1 MKNWLWA
8 LGFCGVISNIAHA
21 EIVSVIGI
29 GKSPIIKKD
38 QNLTR
43 NTASDLAKA
52 DAVSALII
60 KINGMQSLSEA
71 KLLLPQIINQV
82 NPAYFSNLGSQT
94 DGENNLVTRV
104 NLEIDDKEFRTI
116 LNDYGLSK
124 KNSRTSPIMIV
135 MDEYFGVPRDNSK
148 PVKEFT
154 SYFNDQSYSNDEKAA
169 YSSREKASASSR
181 ESASSQGRSSSGY
194 VGGYD
199 NWYGSGAYAAGSKT
213 SHNNKSSSSASA
225 SYSTSE
231 DASYSQKE
239 RQNNIQSFVKYVEY
253 QTPSVVPEKVN
264 QTLNSIAQNA
274 AKYDLRL
281 MDSDLFRSKYLK
293 GRNMTIQQ
301 LLSDA
306 ELAKF
311 AAAARETKADW
322 FMAGSSNIFDRG
334 RSSAT
339 GQYVCDGAVTFKVY
353 SVDDATLMGGETRTE
368 SASGATAEACRT
380 NVAAKLGELAVS
392 NVGPQI
398 LNYAKNRSM
407 YGKEITIFVKSITN
421 NVSTRLGD
429 DLYEA
434 LDQIAGTENINIR
447 SQDGKLVEITMGY
460 KSDKPLTVEL
470 NKALRQVNQTLAS
483 AERIQ
488 QGNTITLCI
497 GGSQCK

>member
-1 MKNWLWA
+1 MKKWLWA
-8 LGFCGVISNIAHA
+8 LGFGVVISNIAHA
-21 EIVSVIGI
+21 EIVSVIGV

-38 QNLTR
+38 QNFTR
-43 NTASDLAKA
+43 NTASELAKA
-52 DAVSALII
+52 EAVSALII

-82 NPAYFSNLGSQT
+82 NPVYFSNLGSQT
-94 DGENNLVTRV
+94 DVENNLVTRV
-104 NLEIDDKEFRTI
+104 SLEIDDKEFRTI

-135 MDEYFGVPRDNSK
+135 MDEYFGVPRDNTK

-154 SYFNDQSYSNDEKAA
+154 SYFNDQSYSYDEKAA
-169 YSSREKASASSR
+169 YSSREKANASSKI
-181 ESASSQGRSSSGY
+181 SASSQGRSSSGY

-199 NWYGSGAYAAGSKT
+199 NGYGSGAYAAGGSA
-213 SHNNKSSSSASA
+213 SHNNKASSSTSANYNA
-225 SYSTSE
+225 SE

-239 RQNNIQSFVKYVEY
+239 RQNDIQSFVKYVEY

-293 GRNMTIQQ
+293 GRSMTIQQ

-311 AAAARETKADW
+311 AAAAREAKADW

-334 RSSAT
+334 RSSTT

-368 SASGATAEACRT
+368 SASGATADACRT

-392 NVGPQI
+392 NVAPQI

-434 LDQIAGTENINIR
+434 LDHISGVENINIR

>member
-1 MKNWLWA
+1 MKKWLWA
-8 LGFCGVISNIAHA
+8 LGFGTVISNIAHA
-21 EIVSVIGI
+21 EIVSVIGV

-43 NTASDLAKA
+43 NTASELAKA
-52 DAVSALII
+52 EAVSALII

-82 NPAYFSNLGSQT
+82 NPVYFSNLGSQT
-94 DGENNLVTRV
+94 DVENNLVTRV
-104 NLEIDDKEFRTI
+104 SLEIDDKEFRTI

-124 KNSRTSPIMIV
+124 KNSRTSPIIIV
-135 MDEYFGVPRDNSK
+135 MDEYFGVPRDNTK

-154 SYFNDQSYSNDEKAA
+154 SYFNDQSYSYDEKAA
-169 YSSREKASASSR
+169 YSSREKANASSKI
-181 ESASSQGRSSSGY
+181 SASSQGRSSSGY

-199 NWYGSGAYAAGSKT
+199 NGYGSGAYAAGGSA
-213 SHNNKSSSSASA
+213 SHNNKASSSTSANYNA
-225 SYSTSE
+225 SE

-239 RQNNIQSFVKYVEY
+239 RQNDIQSFVKYVEY
-253 QTPSVVPEKVN
+253 QTPSVVPEKFN

-274 AKYDLRL
+274 TKYDLRL

-293 GRNMTIQQ
+293 GRSMTIQQ

-311 AAAARETKADW
+311 AAAAREAKADW

-334 RSSAT
+334 RSSTT

-353 SVDDATLMGGETRTE
+353 SVDDATLMSGETRTE
-368 SASGATAEACRT
+368 SASGATADACRT

-392 NVGPQI
+392 NVAPQI

-434 LDQIAGTENINIR
+434 LDHISGVENINIR

>member
-1 MKNWLWA
+1 
-8 LGFCGVISNIAHA
+8 
-21 EIVSVIGI
+21 
-29 GKSPIIKKD
+29 
-38 QNLTR
+38 
-43 NTASDLAKA
+43 
-52 DAVSALII
+52 
-60 KINGMQSLSEA
+60 
-71 KLLLPQIINQV
+71 
-82 NPAYFSNLGSQT
+82 
-94 DGENNLVTRV
+94 
-104 NLEIDDKEFRTI
+104 
-116 LNDYGLSK
+116 
-124 KNSRTSPIMIV
+124 
-135 MDEYFGVPRDNSK
+135 
-148 PVKEFT
+148 
-154 SYFNDQSYSNDEKAA
+154 
-169 YSSREKASASSR
+169 
-181 ESASSQGRSSSGY
+181 
-194 VGGYD
+194 
-199 NWYGSGAYAAGSKT
+199 
-213 SHNNKSSSSASA
+213 
-225 SYSTSE
+225 
-231 DASYSQKE
+231 
-239 RQNNIQSFVKYVEY
+239 
-253 QTPSVVPEKVN
+253 
-264 QTLNSIAQNA
+264 
-274 AKYDLRL
+274 
-281 MDSDLFRSKYLK
+281 
-293 GRNMTIQQ
+293 MTIQQ
-301 LLSDA
+301 LLSDS

>member
-1 MKNWLWA
+1 
-8 LGFCGVISNIAHA
+8 
-21 EIVSVIGI
+21 
-29 GKSPIIKKD
+29 
-38 QNLTR
+38 
-43 NTASDLAKA
+43 
-52 DAVSALII
+52 
-60 KINGMQSLSEA
+60 
-71 KLLLPQIINQV
+71 
-82 NPAYFSNLGSQT
+82 
-94 DGENNLVTRV
+94 
-104 NLEIDDKEFRTI
+104 
-116 LNDYGLSK
+116 
-124 KNSRTSPIMIV
+124 
-135 MDEYFGVPRDNSK
+135 
-148 PVKEFT
+148 
-154 SYFNDQSYSNDEKAA
+154 
-169 YSSREKASASSR
+169 
-181 ESASSQGRSSSGY
+181 
-194 VGGYD
+194 
-199 NWYGSGAYAAGSKT
+199 
-213 SHNNKSSSSASA
+213 
-225 SYSTSE
+225 
-231 DASYSQKE
+231 YSQKE

-421 NVSTRLGD
+421 
-429 DLYEA
+429 
-434 LDQIAGTENINIR
+434 
-447 SQDGKLVEITMGY
+447 
-460 KSDKPLTVEL
+460 
-470 NKALRQVNQTLAS
+470 
-483 AERIQ
+483 
-488 QGNTITLCI
+488 
-497 GGSQCK
+497 